1 MTAATPT
8 PERKHRAPSAPRP
21 RNRRPIPPS
30 VEIPDT
36 EVSLKFNDTPVGEP
50 PAPKVSAKFADT
62 HPEVSTNFV
71 DTPQAKPAPVPYA
84 RHIVDAHEIP
94 AELRG
99 LKCWVAWRLVQKSG
113 KAKPDKEPISPVTGG
128 TRGWTDPAH
137 HGTFEQARDYAEA
150 HHLHGLGI
158 VLTPGCGL
166 AGGDLDHCRDPAT
179 GELTGLAKGI
189 IAEVDTYTEVSP
201 GMSGLRFFVF
211 GSFGGHTG
219 RNGEHDLEFYEQG
232 RFLTIT
238 GNHLEDTP
246 FAIERRDLT
255 DLGRRY
261 FGQAKAPAGATAPP
275 PEFRKI
281 DLATITLSDHARHV
295 IATGDC
301 ARYGND
307 RSKALHAMAKDLVKA
322 GLDDGAIASVLCDPA
337 NGIRDKARSERG
349 DNLIS
354 MLDWTATYTVRKARA
369 EVEGEQTHD
378 PGPDWNAAPPKP
390 TKAMFYGLVGD
401 IAREGAKGR
410 EVSKVSVALAFLSYL
425 SAQTGRDL
433 YIPIGDYRH
442 PLHLF
447 TLHVGRTAMGGK
459 GESVQ
464 ITRRI
469 DQEIRNRVL
478 TWNQDQNEKDG
489 VLVDLKDDGKSD
501 NDEEKVRLLAF
512 RHTGGLSTREG
523 LTHFIHDQYSVGKD
537 VIPAIEDKR
546 LWVFEPEFQN
556 VLAQGKR
563 DGNTLSS
570 ALRDVW
576 DGGSIKPATKSFRI
590 WATEP
595 HIGLHGCITPGELH
609 ASLEAKEI
617 TNGFANR
624 FLVCW
629 AERTRLVPVPPPT
642 PEETVS
648 RLAERVREV
657 VSWAVGNYPLD
668 KYTRPMLLTPAA
680 EALWI
685 ETYGT
690 LKGRDHTS
698 ERITAILERRAPI
711 TRRLAALFA
720 ITDRTT
726 LVDVHHLEAA
736 LAWSEYHRSSVE
748 FIFGADAQE
757 REQASKTSEIRHKI
771 AAYLTGKDWV
781 LRSEIYAKALAKRV
795 SARDFDLA
803 LQAMLADRQIQKVS
817 QERNGNAPNTKTLYR
832 LVTR

>member
-1 MTAATPT
+1 MGFDDFSPEALREMANAA
-8 PERKHRAPSAPRP
+8 
-21 RNRRPIPPS
+21 
-30 VEIPDT
+30 
-36 EVSLKFNDTPVGEP
+36 
-50 PAPKVSAKFADT
+50 
-62 HPEVSTNFV
+62 
-71 DTPQAKPAPVPYA
+71 
-84 RHIVDAHEIP
+84 
-94 AELRG
+94 
-99 LKCWVAWRLVQKSG
+99 
-113 KAKPDKEPISPVTGG
+113 
-128 TRGWTDPAH
+128 
-137 HGTFEQARDYAEA
+137 
-150 HHLHGLGI
+150 
-158 VLTPGCGL
+158 PGQ
-166 AGGDLDHCRDPAT
+166 
-179 GELTGLAKGI
+179 
-189 IAEVDTYTEVSP
+189 P
-201 GMSGLRFFVF
+201 G
-211 GSFGGHTG
+211 
-219 RNGEHDLEFYEQG
+219 
-232 RFLTIT
+232 
-238 GNHLEDTP
+238 
-246 FAIERRDLT
+246 A
-255 DLGRRY
+255 
-261 FGQAKAPAGATAPP
+261 A
-275 PEFRKI
+275 
-281 DLATITLSDHARHV
+281 
-295 IATGDC
+295 
-301 ARYGND
+301 
-307 RSKALHAMAKDLVKA
+307 
-322 GLDDGAIASVLCDPA
+322 
-337 NGIRDKARSERG
+337 
-349 DNLIS
+349 
-354 MLDWTATYTVRKARA
+354 
-369 EVEGEQTHD
+369 D

-390 TKAMFYGLVGD
+390 TTTMFYGLVGD

-469 DQEIRNRVL
+469 DEEIRRVL
-478 TWNQDQNEKDG
+478 KEINDYQDEKDG
-489 VLVDLKDDGKSD
+489 VIVDMSKVKMDDDDKT
-501 NDEEKVRLLAF
+501 EEEEITLLA
-512 RHTGGLSTREG
+512 HQHAGGLSTREG
-523 LTHFIHDQYSVGKD
+523 LTLFVHDKYKDGKKT
-537 VIPAIEDKR
+537 VQAIEDKR

-648 RLAERVREV
+648 RLAERVKEV

-726 LVDVHHLEAA
+726 LVDAHHLEAA
-736 LAWSEYHRSSVE
+736 LAWSEYHRASVE

-803 LQAMLADRQIQKVS
+803 LQGMLADRQIEKVS
-817 QERNGNAPNTKTLYR
+817 QERGGNAPNTKTLYR